1 MCKRGIIGIEKL
13 ESHVLHNLSGFESH
27 NHLSRGNIFASH
39 HNQRMLKDRNY
50 KNMGFGKV
58 IKEEEAMI
66 TILKRDIVV
75 RVREFESGL
84 QRVNAAFVDRNR
96 TFLTK
101 QNRELR
107 VKVQEL
113 EKQLKESKQSE
124 NENNN

>member
-1 MCKRGIIGIEKL
+1 
-13 ESHVLHNLSGFESH
+13 
-27 NHLSRGNIFASH
+27 
-39 HNQRMLKDRNY
+39 
-50 KNMGFGKV
+50 MGFGKV